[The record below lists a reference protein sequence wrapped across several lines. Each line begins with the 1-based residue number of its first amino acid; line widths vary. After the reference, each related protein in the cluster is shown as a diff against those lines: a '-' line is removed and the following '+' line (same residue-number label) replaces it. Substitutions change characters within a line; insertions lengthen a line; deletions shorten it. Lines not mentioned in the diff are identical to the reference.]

1 MINLVYCN
9 YLMNSRV
16 SIIDIKEYV
25 NNNKLNT
32 E

>member
-16 SIIDIKEYV
+16 SIIDIKEYREIF
-25 NNNKLNT
+25 NNK
-32 E
+32 